1 MGNWVM
7 GWASARLWSVPTL
20 LVQEE
25 QVGVGRERRAL
36 GGVGEGSLKAGGL
49 PAFLH
54 LSG

>member
-36 GGVGEGSLKAGGL
+36 GGVGEGSLKAGGV